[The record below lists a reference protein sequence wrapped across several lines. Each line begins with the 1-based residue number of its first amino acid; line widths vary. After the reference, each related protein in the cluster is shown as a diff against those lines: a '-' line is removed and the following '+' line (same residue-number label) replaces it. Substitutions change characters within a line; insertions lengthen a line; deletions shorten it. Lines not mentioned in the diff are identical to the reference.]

1 MENRKT
7 LNLTPILSVDSVDR
21 SLAYYQDCLGFK
33 IGFRWSDTSNAMLKN
48 GDLEPT
54 TFASNYLEEIEI
66 FLSQRNQGNPGM
78 WLCLNYVNKANLISF
93 LDRVKK
99 TGALIKGDL
108 ELKPW
113 GLYEAL
119 ISDLD
124 GHFLRFG
131 APQ

>member
-21 SLAYYQDCLGFK
+21 SLSYYQDCLGFK
-33 IGFRWSDTSNAMLKN
+33 IGFRWSDKSNAMLKN
-48 GDLEPT
+48 GDKEPA
-54 TFASNYLEEIEI
+54 TFASIYLEEIEI

-78 WLCLNYVNKANLISF
+78 WLCLNYVNKADLISF